1 MLGAKWNF
9 PPRQGKAAFRFSV
22 LSHEL
27 ISKPCGEGK
36 QPVVSNQTGTT
47 AYTAVVSLPGSV
59 EQLAAI
65 AEKHLKIEGR
75 LLSSV
80 VISEDIDVV
89 VTLRL
94 QSELFDGGFYVAVV
108 AFEQSEDSESS
119 WCSSRR

>member
-9 PPRQGKAAFRFSV
+9 PPRHGKAAFRFGV

-36 QPVVSNQTGTT
+36 KLVVPNQTRT
-47 AYTAVVSLPGSV
+47 APCTAVVSLPVLV

-65 AEKHLKIEGR
+65 AKKHLHVEER

-80 VISEDIDVV
+80 VISQNVDIVV
-89 VTLRL
+89 SLRL
-94 QSELFDGGFYVAVV
+94 YPELFDRRLCIAV
-108 AFEQSEDSESS
+108 
-119 WCSSRR
+119 